1 MHWMQLI
8 WQSSLLINSSL
19 KLIWPQRCFLFPIFW
34 RKTTLFAWADVFSY
48 GLFVQLR
55 HGYLESICGPRV
67 RPSCSTTDLLL
78 GQSPHIRTVLN
89 RGMKFFNISFLV
101 LLFHKN
107 LTRNWVVAL
116 VSERYIHYY
125 YYPLQS
131 IHPSPNFLLRS
142 SPDTSPFQKR
152 SNLP

>member
-1 MHWMQLI
+1 M
-8 WQSSLLINSSL
+8 
-19 KLIWPQRCFLFPIFW
+19 
-34 RKTTLFAWADVFSY
+34 FSY

-78 GQSPHIRTVLN
+78 GQSPHISTVLN

-101 LLFHKN
+101 LLIHKN

-131 IHPSPNFLLRS
+131 IHPSPNFLLIS
-142 SPDTSPFQKR
+142 SPAHFKSVLTFPNNIYRHTCLCLSSVKQFEQYKQCK
-152 SNLP
+152 

>member
-1 MHWMQLI
+1 M
-8 WQSSLLINSSL
+8 
-19 KLIWPQRCFLFPIFW
+19 
-34 RKTTLFAWADVFSY
+34 FSY

-67 RPSCSTTDLLL
+67 RPSCSTTGLLL

-101 LLFHKN
+101 LFFHMN

-116 VSERYIHYY
+116 VSHKSLIRYIHYY

-131 IHPSPNFLLRS
+131 IHPSPNFLLIS
-142 SPDTSPFQKR
+142 SPAHFKSVLTFPNNIYRHTCYCFSSVKQLKQYKQCKQCKQCK
-152 SNLP
+152 